1 MSSRCSSPNCRR
13 PPPPP
18 PQTRQACPVW
28 FLDEPP
34 PLLHRCSLPSLAPLA
49 LHETHTHTLPLRLL
63 VTEPVSFPT
72 PTVLCI
78 LDAALDL
85 NLHPLVFC
93 PSVSS
98 CLASPL
104 RHHTA
109 PISCSSA
116 NPTGALCFFSSS
128 SRFVSKPTA
137 RLPRRLVATLSLPPP
152 VSLALG
158 LATNCI
164 GYISPSP
171 DSYICISQSLV
182 GHASCY
188 RRASFAACL
197 VSSPSLISA
206 LSCLSSTQS
215 PSLVLYLPP
224 LGVLCRNLL
233 LASVAFLIEKH
244 MYGYQR
250 ITLCLASCRGL
261 LSLDNTN
268 DSCC

>member
-1 MSSRCSSPNCRR
+1 MLASRIVSCHLPCLASFASHGPLSCLTACHPPLLSLHHPRSKIDPIANPLVRLFCLLTPQTRMSSRCSSPNCRR

-18 PQTRQACPVW
+18 PRTRQAWPAR

-34 PLLHRCSLPSLAPLA
+34 PPLHRCSLPSLAPLA

-137 RLPRRLVATLSLPPP
+137 RLPRRLVATLSLPPARLP
-152 VSLALG
+152 RTGSRYKL
-158 LATNCI
+158 
-164 GYISPSP
+164 
-171 DSYICISQSLV
+171 
-182 GHASCY
+182 Y
-188 RRASFAACL
+188 RL
-197 VSSPSLISA
+197 HLP
-206 LSCLSSTQS
+206 LSRL
-215 PSLVLYLPP
+215 LYLYFAVP
-224 LGVLCRNLL
+224 
-233 LASVAFLIEKH
+233 SWT
-244 MYGYQR
+244 R
-250 ITLCLASCRGL
+250 IL
-261 LSLDNTN
+261 LSPR
-268 DSCC
+268 